1 MSRSPN
7 TPPGA
12 TVRRLA
18 TVEARIRRLQRERD
32 RLIADARAERASWQT
47 IAAALGVSRQ
57 AAWQAHREGA
67 VVVARIR
74 SRSDLTDEAAMAV
87 VRSALGDVRRETPG

>member
-1 MSRSPN
+1 MSRSLN
-7 TPPGA
+7 TPPGE

-18 TVEARIRRLQRERD
+18 TVEARIRRLQRERE
-32 RLIADARAERASWQT
+32 RLIADARAERESWQA

-67 VVVARIR
+67 VVVAQIR
-74 SRSDLTDEAAMAV
+74 SRSSLSDEAAMAV
-87 VRSALGDVRRETPG
+87 ARTALRDVRRETTG

>member
-1 MSRSPN
+1 MPRSPN
-7 TPPGA
+7 SQPGEK
-12 TVRRLA
+12 VRRLA
-18 TVEARIRRLQRERD
+18 AVEARIRRLQRERE
-32 RLIADARAERASWQT
+32 RLIQEARAERASWQT

-74 SRSDLTDEAAMAV
+74 ARSTLSDEAAMAV
-87 VRSALGDVRRETPG
+87 AGPALREVRREPPG

>member
-7 TPPGA
+7 TPPGE

-18 TVEARIRRLQRERD
+18 TVDARIRRLQRERE

-67 VVVARIR
+67 VIVAQIR
-74 SRSDLTDEAAMAV
+74 SRSDLTDEAAIAV
-87 VRSALGDVRRETPG
+87 ARSALSDVRRETPG

>member
-7 TPPGA
+7 TPRGE

-18 TVEARIRRLQRERD
+18 TLEARIRRLQRERE
-32 RLIADARAERASWQT
+32 RLIADARAERESWQT

-57 AAWQAHREGA
+57 AAWQAHRDGA
-67 VVVARIR
+67 VVVAQIR
-74 SRSDLTDEAAMAV
+74 ARSTLSDEAAMAV
-87 VRSALGDVRRETPG
+87 ARSALRDVRRETTG

>member
-7 TPPGA
+7 TPPGQA
-12 TVRRLA
+12 VRRLA
-18 TVEARIRRLQRERD
+18 AVDARIRRLQREREQ
-32 RLIADARAERASWQT
+32 LIKDARAERESWQA

-67 VVVARIR
+67 IVVAQIR
-74 SRSDLTDEAAMAV
+74 SRSNLSDEAAMAV
-87 VRSALGDVRRETPG
+87 ARSALREVRREFPG